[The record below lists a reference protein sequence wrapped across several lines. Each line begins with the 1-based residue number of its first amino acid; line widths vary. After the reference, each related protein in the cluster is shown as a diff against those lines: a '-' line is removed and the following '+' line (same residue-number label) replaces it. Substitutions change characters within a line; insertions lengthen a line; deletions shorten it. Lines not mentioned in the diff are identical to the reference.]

1 MHLLVYY
8 DFPFDSRFIELREA
22 RVAFME
28 HVGLTN
34 FIQGE
39 ILHRLYTL
47 REDDKNKLY
56 SWLAENPIG

>member
-8 DFPFDSRFIELREA
+8 DFPFGSRFIELREV

-47 REDDKNKLY
+47 REDDFERNEKK
-56 SWLAENPIG
+56 